1 MAKQDKSKFQLNKG
15 TDHGFDI
22 SKGSKRKFDLS
33 KDDDE
38 PVVAPAAKP
47 KPTATVNPVKP
58 TPCEPKQ
65 KKNKKWLWIILAIIV
80 VILLIWWL
88 LPGKS
93 TDSEPVI
100 EEETIE
106 EVTTS
111 VDSTEKVSENEE
123 IPVGDEAEEEN
134 VNNDETSAASEPVVN
149 TPVATSVPAAPQST
163 INANDSNATSL
174 VSNDV
179 EAETLKVIRGKYG
192 IGQERK
198 NKLGN
203 KYEAIQRRVNELKRE
218 GAF

>member
-22 SKGSKRKFDLS
+22 SKGGKRKFDLT

-38 PVVAPAAKP
+38 NVIAQASEPQL
-47 KPTATVNPVKP
+47 TASVNPVNP
-58 TPCEPKQ
+58 IPEPEE
-65 KKNKKWLWIILAIIV
+65 KKNKNWIWIV
-80 VILLIWWL
+80 LVVIVIILLIWWL
-88 LPGKS
+88 LPGES
-93 TDSEPVI
+93 TKSEPIV

-106 EVTTS
+106 EVT
-111 VDSTEKVSENEE
+111 STAENTEEVSNEAK
-123 IPVGDEAEEEN
+123 IPAGGDVVEEN
-134 VNNDETSAASEPVVN
+134 DNNGESSKPSEAVVN
-149 TPVATSVPAAPQST
+149 THETTSVVPQTTNNVATNNAPSV
-163 INANDSNATSL
+163 

-179 EAETLKVIRGKYG
+179 EAEALKVIRGEYG

-203 KYEAIQRRVNELKRE
+203 DYEAIQRRVNELKRE

>member
-22 SKGSKRKFDLS
+22 SKGGKRKFDLT

-38 PVVAPAAKP
+38 PIVAPTAEHQ
-47 KPTATVNPVKP
+47 PTAPGNLVKP
-58 TPCEPKQ
+58 TPEPEE
-65 KKNKKWLWIILAIIV
+65 KKKSKWFWVILAIIV
-80 VILLIWWL
+80 IILLIWWL

-93 TDSEPVI
+93 TGSEPIV

-106 EVTTS
+106 EVPTPAEN
-111 VDSTEKVSENEE
+111 TEEVSNESE
-123 IPVGDEAEEEN
+123 IPAGVDAVEKNA
-134 VNNDETSAASEPVVN
+134 NNDESSNPSESIVN
-149 TPVATSVPAAPQST
+149 TPEITPVATQTTNNVATNNASSV
-163 INANDSNATSL
+163 

-179 EAETLKVIRGKYG
+179 EAEALKVIRGEYG

-198 NKLGN
+198 NRLGN
-203 KYEAIQRRVNELKRE
+203 KYDAIQQRVNELKRE

>member
-22 SKGSKRKFDLS
+22 SKGGKHKFDLT
-33 KDDDE
+33 KDEEE
-38 PVVAPAAKP
+38 PVVAPATKTQ
-47 KPTATVNPVKP
+47 PTATANPVKP
-58 TPCEPKQ
+58 IPEPEEK
-65 KKNKKWLWIILAIIV
+65 KKNKWLWIILAIIV

-93 TDSEPVI
+93 TESEPIV

-106 EVTTS
+106 EV
-111 VDSTEKVSENEE
+111 STPAENTEEVS
-123 IPVGDEAEEEN
+123 DEAEIPAVEDAVEEN
-134 VNNDETSAASEPVVN
+134 ANNDESSNPSAPVENTPETTSAPSAPQTKN
-149 TPVATSVPAAPQST
+149 NVATS
-163 INANDSNATSL
+163 NASSV

-179 EAETLKVIRGKYG
+179 EAEALKVIRGDYG

-203 KYEAIQRRVNELKRE
+203 QYESIQRRVNELKRE

>member
-22 SKGSKRKFDLS
+22 SKGGKRKFDLS

-38 PVVAPAAKP
+38 PVVAPVAQP
-47 KPTATVNPVKP
+47 QPTDSVNSVNPAP
-58 TPCEPKQ
+58 EPEE
-65 KKNKKWLWIILAIIV
+65 KKNGKWLWVILAIIAI
-80 VILLIWWL
+80 ILLIWWL

-93 TDSEPVI
+93 TESSPIV

-106 EVTTS
+106 KVTTPAEN
-111 VDSTEKVSENEE
+111 TGEVSNEAE
-123 IPVGDEAEEEN
+123 IPSGGDAVEEN
-134 VNNDETSAASEPVVN
+134 ANNDESSNPSEAVVN
-149 TPVATSVPAAPQST
+149 TQETTPAAPQT
-163 INANDSNATSL
+163 TNNVATNNAPSV

-179 EAETLKVIRGKYG
+179 EAEAIKVIRGEYG

-198 NKLGN
+198 DKLG
-203 KYEAIQRRVNELKRE
+203 KHYEAIQRRVNELKRE

>member
-22 SKGSKRKFDLS
+22 SKGGKRKFDLT

-38 PVVAPAAKP
+38 PIVAPTAKTQ
-47 KPTATVNPVKP
+47 PTALVNSV
-58 TPCEPKQ
+58 EPAPEPEE
-65 KKNKKWLWIILAIIV
+65 KKNGKWFWLILAVIV
-80 VILLIWWL
+80 IILLIWWM

-93 TDSEPVI
+93 TESEPIV

-106 EVTTS
+106 EVTTPAEN
-111 VDSTEKVSENEE
+111 TEEVSNEAE
-123 IPVGDEAEEEN
+123 IPSGGDAVEEN
-134 VNNDETSAASEPVVN
+134 ANNDESFNPSEAVVN
-149 TPVATSVPAAPQST
+149 TQETTPAVPQTTNNVATNNAPS
-163 INANDSNATSL
+163 A

-179 EAETLKVIRGKYG
+179 EAEAIKVIRGEYG

-198 NKLGN
+198 NMLGN
-203 KYEAIQRRVNELKRE
+203 KYDAIQQRVNELKRE